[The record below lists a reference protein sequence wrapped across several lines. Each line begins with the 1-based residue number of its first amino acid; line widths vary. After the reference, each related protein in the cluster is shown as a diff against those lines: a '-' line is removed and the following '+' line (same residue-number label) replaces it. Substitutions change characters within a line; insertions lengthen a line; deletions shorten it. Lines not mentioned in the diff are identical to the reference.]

1 MATTQ
6 NEHTGNGT
14 LRRFSFTFPY
24 IKEDDVKVSVRT
36 NNANVTTLASNT
48 YTFPSATEIQL
59 SAVTETTFQES
70 TGAPKTGVTLRVFRE
85 TDIENPKAVFY
96 PGSSIR
102 AQDLNDNTLQAL
114 YAEQEREDRA
124 VDRIG
129 GGEQSTMQAN
139 LVMQQSDIV
148 FEGATID
155 DFETTLTV
163 VDPTADRTITLPNVT
178 GTVVTTG
185 DTNTVTGTM
194 IADDTVGPAN
204 LAHTAVTAGSYTTAD
219 ITVDAQGRITAASS
233 GTISQPEIE
242 DDSIGPDQLANTAV
256 TAGTYSAT
264 DLTVDAQGRITAASN
279 GTISKAELGADA
291 VDGTKIEDA
300 AVNSEHIANGAVDL
314 VHMSANSVDSDQY
327 VDLSID
333 TAHIAD
339 DQVTYGKMQNVVTAN
354 RVLGSTSADGII
366 SEVQVAT
373 NMVANDAI
381 TDAKL
386 ADSATTDADRAVG
399 TNHIK
404 DSAVTSAKIADG
416 AIVNDDINASA
427 AIAGSKINMSLNQLS
442 DVNVGTPG
450 SAQDGQVLA
459 WDDTNSAFSLS
470 ATAGGGSGLGNIVE
484 DGTPQLG
491 GDLDVNGNKIVTDSN
506 NDNVI
511 IEPHGTGALQIGT
524 SSTGSITTSGNN
536 NLQLNP
542 AGTGQIVLAGVLTS
556 NSNNEIIIDPSG
568 TGKVNIKKDIISPA
582 NQNLVLDPGGTGAVY
597 LHSNVEIRDANGIS
611 HNLQPTG
618 NSVINEQ
625 GLDVDFRIEGDTEQN
640 LFFVD
645 AGNNRVGIGTN
656 SPGNTLHVTGATQVD
671 GNVIVTDGNNLQFN
685 PTGNTQNINL
695 RINADDLTEAYNLT
709 MPPTA
714 GSASQVL
721 RINTI
726 DNNNNTELEWADVST
741 SSRLEHLNT
750 TDGFTIGNDS
760 NAAMVGPLTINSGQ
774 TITVGNANSVFKI
787 L

>member
-6 NEHTGNGT
+6 NEHNGNGT
-14 LRRFSFTFPY
+14 VRRFSFTFPY

-59 SAVTETTFQES
+59 NAVAETDFQES

-85 TDIENPKAVFY
+85 TDINNPKAVFY

-256 TAGTYSAT
+256 TAGSYTAT

-300 AVNSEHIANGAVDL
+300 AVNSEHIANGAIDL

-327 VDLSID
+327 VDGSID
-333 TAHIAD
+333 EVHLAAGAVTSTKIAD
-339 DQVTYGKMQNVVTAN
+339 DT
-354 RVLGSTSADGII
+354 
-366 SEVQVAT
+366 
-373 NMVANDAI
+373 
-381 TDAKL
+381 
-386 ADSATTDADRAVG
+386 
-399 TNHIK
+399 
-404 DSAVTSAKIADG
+404 
-416 AIVNDDINASA
+416 IVNADINSSA

-450 SAQDGQVLA
+450 SSQDDQVLA
-459 WDDTNSAFSLS
+459 WDNANSQFSLTTVS
-470 ATAGGGSGLGNIVE
+470 SGGGGISDIVE
-484 DGTPQLG
+484 DSTPQLG

-536 NLQLNP
+536 NLELNP
-542 AGTGQIVLAGVLTS
+542 AGTGQIILAGVLTS

-582 NQNLVLDPGGTGAVY
+582 NQNLVLDPGGTGAVQ

-625 GLDVDFRIEGDTEQN
+625 GLDIDFRIEGDGEQN

-645 AGNNRVGIGTN
+645 AGNDRVGIGTN
-656 SPGNTLHVTGATQVD
+656 APAELLDVLGNVRIKD
-671 GNVIVTDGNNLQFN
+671 GNSLILQN
-685 PTGNTQNINL
+685 DAEDHTIS
-695 RINADDLTEAYNLT
+695 INADDVTDSYNLT
-709 MPPTA
+709 LPPAHGTA
-714 GSASQVL
+714 GQVL
-721 RINTI
+721 RIDSV
-726 DNNNNTELEWADVST
+726 DNDDNVELEWGTIDVST
-741 SSRLEHLNT
+741 APRIEHAQTLAA
-750 TDGFTIGNDS
+750 GFTVADDS
-760 NAAMVGPLTINSGQ
+760 NAALIGDVAIASGQ
-774 TITVGNANSVFKI
+774 TIQVGENSVLKI

>member
-6 NEHTGNGT
+6 NEHNGNGT
-14 LRRFSFTFPY
+14 VRRFSFTFPY

-59 SAVTETTFQES
+59 NAVAETDFQES

-85 TDIENPKAVFY
+85 TDINNPKAVFY

-256 TAGTYSAT
+256 TAGSYTAT

-300 AVNSEHIANGAVDL
+300 AVNSEHIANGAIDL

-327 VDLSID
+327 VDGSID
-333 TAHIAD
+333 EVHLADGAVTSTKIAD
-339 DQVTYGKMQNVVTAN
+339 DT
-354 RVLGSTSADGII
+354 
-366 SEVQVAT
+366 
-373 NMVANDAI
+373 
-381 TDAKL
+381 
-386 ADSATTDADRAVG
+386 
-399 TNHIK
+399 
-404 DSAVTSAKIADG
+404 
-416 AIVNDDINASA
+416 IVNADINSSA

-450 SAQDGQVLA
+450 SSQDDQVLA
-459 WDDTNSAFSLS
+459 WDNANSQFSLTTVS
-470 ATAGGGSGLGNIVE
+470 SGGGGISDIVE
-484 DGTPQLG
+484 DSTPQLG

-536 NLQLNP
+536 NLELNP
-542 AGTGQIVLAGVLTS
+542 AGTGQIILAGVLTS

-568 TGKVNIKKDIISPA
+568 TGKGNIKKDIISPA
-582 NQNLVLDPGGTGAVY
+582 NQNLVLDPGGTGAVQ

-625 GLDVDFRIEGDTEQN
+625 GLDIDFRIEGDGEQN

-645 AGNNRVGIGTN
+645 AGNDRVGIGTN
-656 SPGNTLHVTGATQVD
+656 APAELLDVL
-671 GNVIVTDGNNLQFN
+671 GNVRIKDGNNLIL
-685 PTGNTQNINL
+685 QNGDENASVS
-695 RINADDLTEAYNLT
+695 INADDCSDSYNLT
-709 MPPTA
+709 LPPEHGTA
-714 GSASQVL
+714 GQVL
-721 RINTI
+721 RIDSV
-726 DNNNNTELEWADVST
+726 DNDDNVELEWGTIDVST
-741 SSRLEHLNT
+741 APRIEHAQTLAA
-750 TDGFTIGNDS
+750 GFTVADDS
-760 NAAMVGPLTINSGQ
+760 NAALIGDVAIASGQ
-774 TITVGNANSVFKI
+774 TIQVGENSVLKI

>member
-6 NEHTGNGT
+6 NEHNGNGT
-14 LRRFSFTFPY
+14 IRRFSFTFPY

-59 SAVTETTFQES
+59 NAVAETDFQEA

-85 TDIENPKAVFY
+85 TDINNPKAVFY

-256 TAGTYSAT
+256 TAGSYTAT

-300 AVNSEHIANGAVDL
+300 AVNSEHIANGAIDL

-327 VDLSID
+327 VDGSID
-333 TAHIAD
+333 EVHLADGAVTSTKIAD
-339 DQVTYGKMQNVVTAN
+339 DT
-354 RVLGSTSADGII
+354 
-366 SEVQVAT
+366 
-373 NMVANDAI
+373 
-381 TDAKL
+381 
-386 ADSATTDADRAVG
+386 
-399 TNHIK
+399 
-404 DSAVTSAKIADG
+404 
-416 AIVNDDINASA
+416 IVNADINSSA

-450 SAQDGQVLA
+450 SSQDDQVLA
-459 WDDTNSAFSLS
+459 WDNANSQFSLTTVS
-470 ATAGGGSGLGNIVE
+470 SGGGGISDIVE
-484 DGTPQLG
+484 DSTPQLG

-536 NLQLNP
+536 NLELNP
-542 AGTGQIVLAGVLTS
+542 AGTGQIILAGVLTS

-582 NQNLVLDPGGTGAVY
+582 NQNLVLDPGGTGAVQ

-625 GLDVDFRIEGDTEQN
+625 GLDIDFRIEGDGEQN

-656 SPGNTLHVTGATQVD
+656 APAELLDVLGNVRIKD
-671 GNVIVTDGNNLQFN
+671 GNSLVLQN
-685 PTGNTQNINL
+685 DAEDHTIS
-695 RINADDLTEAYNLT
+695 INADDVTDSYNLT
-709 MPPTA
+709 LPPAHGTA
-714 GSASQVL
+714 GQVL
-721 RINTI
+721 RIDSV
-726 DNNNNTELEWADVST
+726 DNDDNVELEWGTIDVST
-741 SSRLEHLNT
+741 APRIEHAQTLAA
-750 TDGFTIGNDS
+750 GFTVADDS
-760 NAAMVGPLTINSGQ
+760 NAALIGDVAIASGQ
-774 TITVGNANSVFKI
+774 TIQVGENSVLKI

>member
-6 NEHTGNGT
+6 NEHNGNGT

-36 NNANVTTLASNT
+36 SNADVTTLASNT

-59 SAVTETTFQES
+59 NAVAETDFQES

-85 TDIENPKAVFY
+85 TDINNPKAVFY

-256 TAGTYSAT
+256 TAGSYTAT

-300 AVNSEHIANGAVDL
+300 AVDSEHIANGAIDL

-327 VDLSID
+327 VDGSID
-333 TAHIAD
+333 EVHLAAGAVTSTKIAD
-339 DQVTYGKMQNVVTAN
+339 DT
-354 RVLGSTSADGII
+354 
-366 SEVQVAT
+366 
-373 NMVANDAI
+373 
-381 TDAKL
+381 
-386 ADSATTDADRAVG
+386 
-399 TNHIK
+399 
-404 DSAVTSAKIADG
+404 
-416 AIVNDDINASA
+416 IVNADINSSA

-450 SAQDGQVLA
+450 SSQDDQVLA
-459 WDDTNSAFSLS
+459 WDNANSQFSLTTVS
-470 ATAGGGSGLGNIVE
+470 SGGGGISDIVE
-484 DGTPQLG
+484 DSTPQLG

-511 IEPHGTGALQIGT
+511 IAAHGTGGLQVGN
-524 SSTGSITTSGNN
+524 SANNSKITTSGNE
-536 NLQLNP
+536 NLN
-542 AGTGQIVLAGVLTS
+542 
-556 NSNNEIIIDPSG
+556 
-568 TGKVNIKKDIISPA
+568 
-582 NQNLVLDPGGTGAVY
+582 LDPGGTGDIV
-597 LHSNVEIRDANGIS
+597 LDGVF
-611 HNLQPTG
+611 T
-618 NSVINEQ
+618 INDEGFTYNNTLATPEEVF
-625 GLDVDFRIEGDTEQN
+625 GLDIETNGDPKLKVSTSGTSETGEFQVFFGDPNAGANARGVRLWAGDTLNKHGRVTIEGRVDGTQTVFDVN
-640 LFFVD
+640 TSVNDSTSLSNKITFNASGKALFQELD
-645 AGNNRVGIGTN
+645 INGT
-656 SPGNTLHVTGATQVD
+656 ATFD
-671 GNVIVTDGNNLQFN
+671 GNVTIEDGNSLVLQN
-685 PTGNTQNINL
+685 DAEDHTIS
-695 RINADDLTEAYNLT
+695 INADDVTDSYNLT
-709 MPPTA
+709 LPPAHGTA
-714 GSASQVL
+714 GQVL
-721 RINTI
+721 RIDSV
-726 DNNNNTELEWADVST
+726 DNDDNVELEWGTIDVST
-741 SSRLEHLNT
+741 APRIEHAQTLAA
-750 TDGFTIGNDS
+750 GFTVADDS
-760 NAAMVGPLTINSGQ
+760 NAALIGDVAIASGQ
-774 TITVGNANSVFKI
+774 TIQVGENSVLKI

>member
-6 NEHTGNGT
+6 NEHNGNGT
-14 LRRFSFTFPY
+14 VRRFSFTFPY

-48 YTFPSATEIQL
+48 YTIPSATEIQL
-59 SAVTETTFQES
+59 NAVAETDFQES

-85 TDIENPKAVFY
+85 TDINNPKAVFQ

-256 TAGTYSAT
+256 TAGSYTAT

-300 AVNSEHIANGAVDL
+300 AVDSEHIANGAVDL
-314 VHMSANSVDSDQY
+314 IHMSANSVDSDQY
-327 VDLSID
+327 VDGSID
-333 TAHIAD
+333 EVHLAAGAVTSTKIAD
-339 DQVTYGKMQNVVTAN
+339 DT
-354 RVLGSTSADGII
+354 
-366 SEVQVAT
+366 
-373 NMVANDAI
+373 
-381 TDAKL
+381 
-386 ADSATTDADRAVG
+386 
-399 TNHIK
+399 
-404 DSAVTSAKIADG
+404 
-416 AIVNDDINASA
+416 IVNADINSSA

-450 SAQDGQVLA
+450 SSQDDQVLA
-459 WDDTNSAFSLS
+459 WDNANAQFSLTTVS
-470 ATAGGGSGLGNIVE
+470 SGGGGISDIVE
-484 DGTPQLG
+484 DSTPQLG

-511 IEPHGTGALQIGT
+511 IAAHGTGGLQVGN
-524 SSTGSITTSGNN
+524 SANNSKITTSGNE
-536 NLQLNP
+536 NLN
-542 AGTGQIVLAGVLTS
+542 
-556 NSNNEIIIDPSG
+556 
-568 TGKVNIKKDIISPA
+568 
-582 NQNLVLDPGGTGAVY
+582 LDPGGTGDIV
-597 LHSNVEIRDANGIS
+597 LDGVF
-611 HNLQPTG
+611 T
-618 NSVINEQ
+618 INDEGFTYNNTLATPEEVF
-625 GLDVDFRIEGDTEQN
+625 GLDIETNGDPKLKVSTSGTSETGEFQVFFGDPNAGANARGVRLWAGDTLNKHGRVTIEGRVDGTQTVFDVN
-640 LFFVD
+640 TSVNDSTSLSNKIPFNASGKALFQELD
-645 AGNNRVGIGTN
+645 INGT
-656 SPGNTLHVTGATQVD
+656 ATFD
-671 GNVIVTDGNNLQFN
+671 GNVTIEDGNSLVLQN
-685 PTGNTQNINL
+685 DAEDHTIS
-695 RINADDLTEAYNLT
+695 INADDVTDSYNLT
-709 MPPTA
+709 LPPA
-714 GSASQVL
+714 HGSAGQVL
-721 RINTI
+721 RIDSV
-726 DNNNNTELEWADVST
+726 DNDDNVELEWGTIDVST
-741 SSRLEHLNT
+741 APRIEHAQTLAA
-750 TDGFTIGNDS
+750 GFTVADDS
-760 NAAMVGPLTINSGQ
+760 NAALIGDVAIASGQ
-774 TITVGNANSVFKI
+774 TIQVGENSVLKI

>member
-6 NEHTGNGT
+6 NEHNGNGT
-14 LRRFSFTFPY
+14 VRRFSFTFPY

-59 SAVTETTFQES
+59 NAVAETDFQES

-85 TDIENPKAVFY
+85 TDINNPKAVFY

-256 TAGTYSAT
+256 TAGSYTAT

-314 VHMSANSVDSDQY
+314 IHMSANSVDSDQY
-327 VDLSID
+327 VDGSID
-333 TAHIAD
+333 
-339 DQVTYGKMQNVVTAN
+339 NVH
-354 RVLGSTSADGII
+354 
-366 SEVQVAT
+366 
-373 NMVANDAI
+373 
-381 TDAKL
+381 L
-386 ADSATTDADRAVG
+386 APNS
-399 TNHIK
+399 
-404 DSAVTSAKIADG
+404 VTSAKIANGTIVDG
-416 AIVNDDINASA
+416 DINASA
-427 AIAGSKINMSLNQLS
+427 AIAGDKINMSLNQLS

-450 SAQDGQVLA
+450 AAQDDQVLA
-459 WDDTNSAFSLS
+459 WDNANSEFSLTTVS
-470 ATAGGGSGLGNIVE
+470 SGGGGISDIVD

-656 SPGNTLHVTGATQVD
+656 APAELLDVL
-671 GNVIVTDGNNLQFN
+671 GNVRIQDGNNLIL
-685 PTGNTQNINL
+685 QNGDENASVS
-695 RINADDLTEAYNLT
+695 INADDCSDSYNLT
-709 MPPTA
+709 LPPEHGTA
-714 GSASQVL
+714 EQVL
-721 RINTI
+721 RINSVDAN
-726 DNNNNTELEWADVST
+726 DNVELEWGTIDVST
-741 SSRLEHLNT
+741 APRIEHAQTLAA
-750 TDGFTIGNDS
+750 GFTVADNS
-760 NAAMVGPLTINSGQ
+760 NAALIGDVAIASGQ
-774 TITVGNANSVFKI
+774 TIQVGENSVLKI

>member
-6 NEHTGNGT
+6 NEHNGNGT
-14 LRRFSFTFPY
+14 VRRFSFTFPY

-59 SAVTETTFQES
+59 NAVAETDFQES

-85 TDIENPKAVFY
+85 TDINNPKAVFY

-256 TAGTYSAT
+256 TAGSYTAT

-327 VDLSID
+327 VDGSID
-333 TAHIAD
+333 EVHLADGAVTSTKIAD
-339 DQVTYGKMQNVVTAN
+339 DT
-354 RVLGSTSADGII
+354 
-366 SEVQVAT
+366 
-373 NMVANDAI
+373 
-381 TDAKL
+381 
-386 ADSATTDADRAVG
+386 
-399 TNHIK
+399 
-404 DSAVTSAKIADG
+404 
-416 AIVNDDINASA
+416 IVNADINSSA

-450 SAQDGQVLA
+450 SSQDDQVLA
-459 WDDTNSAFSLS
+459 WDNANSQFALTTVSS
-470 ATAGGGSGLGNIVE
+470 GGGGISDIVE
-484 DGTPQLG
+484 DSTPQLG

-536 NLQLNP
+536 NLELNP
-542 AGTGQIVLAGVLTS
+542 AGTGQIILAGVLTS

-582 NQNLVLDPGGTGAVY
+582 NQNLVLDPGGTGAVQ

-625 GLDVDFRIEGDTEQN
+625 GLDIDFRIEGDGEQN

-645 AGNNRVGIGTN
+645 AGNDRVGIGTN
-656 SPGNTLHVTGATQVD
+656 APAELLDVLGNVRIKD
-671 GNVIVTDGNNLQFN
+671 GNSLILQN
-685 PTGNTQNINL
+685 DAEDHTIS
-695 RINADDLTEAYNLT
+695 INADDVTDSYNLT
-709 MPPTA
+709 LPPAHGTA
-714 GSASQVL
+714 GQVL
-721 RINTI
+721 RIDSV
-726 DNNNNTELEWADVST
+726 DNDDNVELEWGTIDVST
-741 SSRLEHLNT
+741 APRIEHAQTLAA
-750 TDGFTIGNDS
+750 GFTVADDS
-760 NAAMVGPLTINSGQ
+760 NAALIGDVAIASGQ
-774 TITVGNANSVFKI
+774 TIQVGENSVLKI

>member
-6 NEHTGNGT
+6 NEHNGNGT
-14 LRRFSFTFPY
+14 VRRFSFTFPY

-59 SAVTETTFQES
+59 NAVAETDFQES

-85 TDIENPKAVFY
+85 TDINNPKAVFY

-256 TAGTYSAT
+256 TAGSYTAT

-291 VDGTKIEDA
+291 VDGTKIENA
-300 AVNSEHIANGAVDL
+300 AVDSEHIADGAIDL

-327 VDLSID
+327 VDGSID
-333 TAHIAD
+333 EVHLAAGAVTSTKIAD
-339 DQVTYGKMQNVVTAN
+339 DT
-354 RVLGSTSADGII
+354 
-366 SEVQVAT
+366 
-373 NMVANDAI
+373 
-381 TDAKL
+381 
-386 ADSATTDADRAVG
+386 
-399 TNHIK
+399 
-404 DSAVTSAKIADG
+404 
-416 AIVNDDINASA
+416 IVNADINSSA

-450 SAQDGQVLA
+450 SSQDDQVLA
-459 WDDTNSAFSLS
+459 WDNANSQFSLTTVS
-470 ATAGGGSGLGNIVE
+470 SGGGGISDIVD

-511 IEPHGTGALQIGT
+511 IAAHGTGGLQVGDSANNSI
-524 SSTGSITTSGNN
+524 ITTSG
-536 NLQLNP
+536 
-542 AGTGQIVLAGVLTS
+542 
-556 NSNNEIIIDPSG
+556 D
-568 TGKVNIKKDIISPA
+568 
-582 NQNLVLDPGGTGAVY
+582 QNLNLDPGGTGDIV
-597 LHSNVEIRDANGIS
+597 LDGVF
-611 HNLQPTG
+611 T
-618 NSVINEQ
+618 INDEGFTYNNTLATPEEVF
-625 GLDVDFRIEGDTEQN
+625 GLDIETNGDPKLKVSTSGTSETGEFQVFFGDPNAGANARGVRLWAGDTLNKHGRVTIEGRVDGTQTVFDVN
-640 LFFVD
+640 TSVNDSTSLSNKITFNASGKALFQELD
-645 AGNNRVGIGTN
+645 INGT
-656 SPGNTLHVTGATQVD
+656 ATFD
-671 GNVIVTDGNNLQFN
+671 GNVTIEDGNSLILQN
-685 PTGNTQNINL
+685 DAEDHTIS
-695 RINADDLTEAYNLT
+695 INADDVTDSYNLT
-709 MPPTA
+709 LPPAHGTA
-714 GSASQVL
+714 GQVL
-721 RINTI
+721 RIDSV
-726 DNNNNTELEWADVST
+726 DNDDNVELEWGTIDVST
-741 SSRLEHLNT
+741 APRIEHAQTLAA
-750 TDGFTIGNDS
+750 GFTVADDS
-760 NAAMVGPLTINSGQ
+760 NAALIGDVAIASGQ
-774 TITVGNANSVFKI
+774 TIQVGENSVLKI